1 MAATKGRGL
10 MMVFADVPAAV
21 EDEFNRWYDEEHIP
35 ERLSIPGVLSA
46 ARYTAL
52 EGGPKHLAC
61 YELNEPEAWSTDSW
75 QYHLINPTEWSK
87 RMSPSVVGETYIRNV
102 YRLIYPDQVAE
113 ETAQSGMSPVLLVGR
128 ISVPPALEAQFN
140 HAYNTERLPMCSSI
154 PGYIRARRF
163 EAVMGDPKY
172 ITVHEMQTPEVAD
185 SPEWKAW
192 TTMVTPDWSSTV
204 RPQMVHEAGSP
215 GVYIK
220 RN

>member
-10 MMVFADVPAAV
+10 MMVFTDVPADV
-21 EDEFNRWYDEEHIP
+21 EEEFNRWYDEEHIP

-52 EGGPKHLAC
+52 EGAPKHLAC
-61 YELNEPEAWSTDSW
+61 YELTEPEAWSTDAW
-75 QYHLINPTEWSK
+75 QHYLINPTEWSN

-102 YRLIYPDQVAE
+102 YRLIYPDLVSE
-113 ETAQSGMSPVLLVGR
+113 ETAQAGMSPVLLVGR
-128 ISVPPALEAQFN
+128 MSVPPDLEDQFN
-140 HAYNTERLPMCSSI
+140 HAYNTERLPMCAGI

-185 SPEWKAW
+185 SSEWKAW
-192 TTMVTPDWSSTV
+192 TTMVTPDWSGTV
-204 RPQMVHEAGSP
+204 RPQMVHETGSP
-215 GVYIK
+215 GVYL
-220 RN
+220 RRY

>member
-1 MAATKGRGL
+1 MAVTKGRGL
-10 MMVFADVPAAV
+10 MMVFADVPADV

-46 ARYTAL
+46 ARYMAL

-61 YELNEPEAWSTDSW
+61 YELTEPEAWETDEW
-75 QYHLINPTEWSK
+75 QKFLINPTEWSK
-87 RMSPSVVGETYIRNV
+87 RMSPSVVGETYIRNI
-102 YRLIYPDQVAE
+102 YRLIYPDPVPE
-113 ETAQSGMSPVLLVGR
+113 ETAQAGMAPVLLVGR
-128 ISVPPALEAQFN
+128 MSVPPDLEARFN
-140 HAYNTERLPMCSSI
+140 QAYNAERLPECYSI

-192 TTMVTPDWSSTV
+192 TTMVTPDWSSVV
-204 RPQMVHEAGSP
+204 RPQMVHETGSP
-215 GVYIK
+215 GIYAK
-220 RN
+220 RA

>member
-46 ARYTAL
+46 ARYTAS

-61 YELNEPEAWSTDSW
+61 YELTEPEAWSTDAW

-102 YRLIYPDQVAE
+102 YRLIYPDPVSE
-113 ETAQSGMSPVLLVGR
+113 ETAQAGMSPVLLVGR
-128 ISVPPALEAQFN
+128 MSVPPALEAQFN

-172 ITVHEMQTPEVAD
+172 ITVHEMQTSEVAH